1 MENIGE
7 AIHEY
12 LAAVEEELR
21 GEEVREIEVT
31 V

>member
-7 AIHEY
+7 AIREY